1 MVLDAVDVLV
11 TLFASRN
18 RAGEGFLIA
27 GRAIASTTG
36 MPI

>member
-27 GRAIASTTG
+27 GRAVVSTTG
-36 MPI
+36 MPV